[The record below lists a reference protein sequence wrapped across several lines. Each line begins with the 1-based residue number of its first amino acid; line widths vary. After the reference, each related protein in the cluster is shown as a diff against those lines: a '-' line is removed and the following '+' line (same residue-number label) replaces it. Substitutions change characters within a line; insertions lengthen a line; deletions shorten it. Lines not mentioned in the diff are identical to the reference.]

1 MSEPEA
7 IRAPEAIRPEVE
19 TMLALVRERYGSRLS
34 ADELA
39 GVRTVIE
46 GIVQAAHALRA
57 VRLTNADEPGQ
68 PFAAYRA
75 DP

>member
-1 MSEPEA
+1 MSEPEES
-7 IRAPEAIRPEVE
+7 RAPEAIGPEVE
-19 TMLALVRERYGSRLS
+19 TMLALVRERYGSRL
-34 ADELA
+34 APEELE
-39 GVRTVIE
+39 GVRTAIE

-57 VRLTNADEPGQ
+57 VRLGNADEPGQ

>member
-1 MSEPEA
+1 MSDA
-7 IRAPEAIRPEVE
+7 DAVRAEVD
-19 TMLALVRERYGSRLS
+19 TMLALVRERYGSRLD
-34 ADELA
+34 ADQLA
-39 GVRTVIE
+39 GVRTALE
-46 GIVQAAHALRA
+46 GIVQAARALRA

>member
-7 IRAPEAIRPEVE
+7 IRSEVE

-39 GVRTVIE
+39 GVRTAIE
-46 GIVQAAHALRA
+46 GIVQAAHALSA

-68 PFAAYRA
+68 PFAAYRT